1 MQTQAQQNDL
11 FFRFQVFQGEIDDN
25 NRVKKSK
32 NVGMAYLKD
41 GQQLF
46 TVRLWTLVNERFYL
60 VQNREDASKYLIM
73 TREPNRR
80 ENAKNKYFWNI
91 VGNGSVDTTQGVVQL
106 NFDLFER
113 MIFMNIHPETSATT
127 NSLPDLEQ
135 AVVAA

>member
-1 MQTQAQQNDL
+1 MQTQAQQNDT
-11 FFRFQVFQGEIDDN
+11 FFRFQVFQGELDAN

-32 NVGMAYLKD
+32 SVGMAYLKD

-60 VQNREDASKYLIM
+60 VQNREDTSKYLIM

-91 VGNGSVDTTQGVVQL
+91 VGNGSVDTTQGVVHL

-113 MIFMNIHPETSATT
+113 TIFMNIHPETAATT
-127 NSLPDLEQ
+127 HSLPDLDQ
-135 AVVAA
+135 TSVAA